1 MSNDTNDTTSSDVE
15 QVLDLLQEA
24 KDHILREIGEL
35 VSLMDEAKECLCA
48 PCCVKI
54 TNKYSEYIEPLM
66 EKYEELENGDRA
78 QPASDESDRR
88 TP

>member
-1 MSNDTNDTTSSDVE
+1 MTNDDTTPLDVE

-35 VSLMDEAKECLCA
+35 VSLMDEAKGCLCA
-48 PCCVKI
+48 PCCIRI

-66 EKYEELENGDRA
+66 EKYKELEIGDRA
-78 QPASDESDRR
+78 LSTSNKSDKRVE
-88 TP
+88 

>member
-1 MSNDTNDTTSSDVE
+1 MDNNPKDPTPLDVE

-48 PCCVKI
+48 PCCI
-54 TNKYSEYIEPLM
+54 RIANKYSEYIEPLM
-66 EKYEELENGDRA
+66 EKYKELERGNRTLS
-78 QPASDESDRR
+78 ASNKSSKGTE
-88 TP
+88 